1 MAGCTA
7 LSLLYLLFAAAMS
20 EIPLQLSIFTGL
32 IPFQERYQLWW
43 GYFHL
48 HAAHVRFNNLLLSLS
63 PILLHLEMRWS
74 RWEEGVGPSLCL
86 IPRKTPVWDCEL
98 WLAALDGPR
107 VGREDL
113 MMTWRLSQP
122 CTKSWYAT
130 YLSVLPWPF
139 LPIFLPWLWNKWIS
153 VGLSCKALRSLTEV
167 HSLKYSG

>member
-1 MAGCTA
+1 MADCTA

-20 EIPLQLSIFTGL
+20 EIPLQLSMFTGL

-48 HAAHVRFNNLLLSLS
+48 HAANVRFNNLLLSLS

-98 WLAALDGPR
+98 LAALDGPR

-113 MMTWRLSQP
+113 MMTWTFTALHEIMVYHIFVCATMTLSAYF
-122 CTKSWYAT
+122 S
-130 YLSVLPWPF
+130 
-139 LPIFLPWLWNKWIS
+139 
-153 VGLSCKALRSLTEV
+153 ALA
-167 HSLKYSG
+167 LK